1 MFSFLNGKSPFDEAE
16 EKLEAGETINGRPKL
31 PQAPIMGWQDG
42 VFLLVLIGLIVGG
55 YYYYQYAKQKSADT
69 FAKCDALFVAAET
82 DASKYV
88 EAEACYNETWDLGFV
103 SDSMEILRQN
113 RLGAIEDLRNQ
124 QKDLYADAMGAM
136 AARDTVAAYKVV
148 SEYKGP
154 MLLSQGDRK
163 DWNNIA
169 NSDAVKASVAAAA
182 ARADSIAKEKAIA
195 DSLAQV
201 AAELRAKAVADSIE
215 KANKKLARKGKRK
228 KAQ

>member
-16 EKLEAGETINGRPKL
+16 EKLEAGETVNGRPKL

-42 VFLLVLIGLIVGG
+42 VFLLVLAGLIVGV
-55 YYYYQYAKQKSADT
+55 YYWYQYTKQKSAEV
-69 FAKCDALFVAAET
+69 FATCDALYVAAESNP
-82 DASKYV
+82 SKYAD
-88 EAEACYNETWDLGFV
+88 AEVCYNETWDLSFV

-124 QKDLYADAMGAM
+124 QKDVYADAMGAM
-136 AARDTVAAYKVV
+136 AARDTVAAYNVV
-148 SEYKGP
+148 NAYKGP

-163 DWNNIA
+163 DWEKIV
-169 NSDAVKASVAAAA
+169 NSDAVKACVAAAA
-182 ARADSIAKEKAIA
+182 ARADSIAREKAIA

>member
-16 EKLEAGETINGRPKL
+16 EKLEAGETVNGRPKL

-42 VFLLVLIGLIVGG
+42 VFLLVLAGLIVGC
-55 YYYYQYAKQKSADT
+55 YYYYQYAKQKSADA
-69 FAKCDALFVAAET
+69 FAKCDALYVAAET
-82 DASKYV
+82 DAAKYV

-124 QKDLYADAMGAM
+124 QKDLYAEAMGAM
-136 AARDTVAAYKVV
+136 AARDTVAAFNVV
-148 SEYKGP
+148 KDYKGP
-154 MLLSQGDRK
+154 MLLSQGDSK

-169 NSDAVKASVAAAA
+169 ENDAIKASVAAAA
-182 ARADSIAKEKAIA
+182 ARADSIAKAKAVA

-215 KANKKLARKGKRK
+215 KANKKHARKKRK
-228 KAQ
+228 KV

>member
-16 EKLEAGETINGRPKL
+16 EKLEAGETVNGRPKL

-42 VFLLVLIGLIVGG
+42 VFLLVLAGLIVGC
-55 YYYYQYAKQKSADT
+55 YYYYQYAKQKSADA
-69 FAKCDALFVAAET
+69 FAKCDALYVAAET
-82 DASKYV
+82 DAAKYV

-103 SDSMEILRQN
+103 SDSMEIPRQN

-124 QKDLYADAMGAM
+124 QKDLYAEAMGAM
-136 AARDTVAAYKVV
+136 AARDTVAAFNVV
-148 SEYKGP
+148 KDYKGP

-169 NSDAVKASVAAAA
+169 ENDAIKASVAAAA
-182 ARADSIAKEKAIA
+182 ARADSIAKAKAVA

-215 KANKKLARKGKRK
+215 KANKKHARKKRK
-228 KAQ
+228 KV

>member
-42 VFLLVLIGLIVGG
+42 VFLLVLAGLIVGV
-55 YYYYQYAKQKSADT
+55 YYWYQFTKQKSAEV
-69 FAKCDALFVAAET
+69 FASCDAMYVAAET
-82 DASKYV
+82 NALKYAD
-88 EAEACYNETWDLGFV
+88 AEACYNETWHLSFV

-113 RLGAIEDLRNQ
+113 RLGAIEDLRNH

-136 AARDTVAAYKVV
+136 AARDTVAAYNIVKD
-148 SEYKGP
+148 YKGP
-154 MLLSQGDRK
+154 MLLSVGDRK
-163 DWNNIA
+163 DWNKIA
-169 NSDAVKASVAAAA
+169 ESEEIKASVAAAA
-182 ARADSIAKEKAIA
+182 ARADSIAREKAIA

-215 KANKKLARKGKRK
+215 KANKKLARKKRK
-228 KAQ
+228 KAE

>member
-42 VFLLVLIGLIVGG
+42 VFLLVLAGLIVGG
-55 YYYYQYAKQKSADT
+55 YYWYQYTKQKSAEV
-69 FAKCDALFVAAET
+69 FASCDAMYVAAET
-82 DASKYV
+82 NVLKYADAEV
-88 EAEACYNETWDLGFV
+88 CYNETWDLSFV

-113 RLGAIEDLRNQ
+113 RLGAIEDMRNQ

-136 AARDTVAAYKVV
+136 AAHDTVAAYNIVKN
-148 SEYKGP
+148 YKGP

-163 DWNNIA
+163 DWNKIIA
-169 NSDAVKASVAAAA
+169 SEEVKACVAAAA
-182 ARADSIAKEKAIA
+182 ARADSIAREKAIA

-215 KANKKLARKGKRK
+215 KVNKKLAKKKRK
-228 KAQ
+228 KNK

>member
-16 EKLEAGETINGRPKL
+16 EKLEAGETVNGRPKL

-42 VFLLVLIGLIVGG
+42 VFLLVLAGLIVGC
-55 YYYYQYAKQKSADT
+55 YYYYQYAKQKSADA
-69 FAKCDALFVAAET
+69 FAKCDALYVAAET
-82 DASKYV
+82 DAAKYV

-124 QKDLYADAMGAM
+124 QKDLYAEAMGAM
-136 AARDTVAAYKVV
+136 AARDTVAAFNVV
-148 SEYKGP
+148 KDYKGP

-169 NSDAVKASVAAAA
+169 ENDAIKASVAAAA
-182 ARADSIAKEKAIA
+182 ARADSIAKAKAVA
-195 DSLAQV
+195 DSLALV

-215 KANKKLARKGKRK
+215 KANKKHARKKRK
-228 KAQ
+228 KV

>member
-16 EKLEAGETINGRPKL
+16 EKLEAGETVNGRPKL

-42 VFLLVLIGLIVGG
+42 VFLLVLAGLIVGC
-55 YYYYQYAKQKSADT
+55 YYYYQYAKQKSADA
-69 FAKCDALFVAAET
+69 FAKCDALYVAAET
-82 DASKYV
+82 DAAKYV

-124 QKDLYADAMGAM
+124 QKDLYAEAMGAM
-136 AARDTVAAYKVV
+136 AARDTVAAFNVV
-148 SEYKGP
+148 KDYKGP
-154 MLLSQGDRK
+154 MLLSQGD
-163 DWNNIA
+163 
-169 NSDAVKASVAAAA
+169 
-182 ARADSIAKEKAIA
+182 ARADSIAKAKAVA

-215 KANKKLARKGKRK
+215 KANKKHARKKRK
-228 KAQ
+228 KV

>member
-16 EKLEAGETINGRPKL
+16 EKLEAGETVNGRPKL

-42 VFLLVLIGLIVGG
+42 VFLLVLAGLIVGC
-55 YYYYQYAKQKSADT
+55 YYYYQYAKQKSADA
-69 FAKCDALFVAAET
+69 FAKCDALYVAAET
-82 DASKYV
+82 DAAKYV
-88 EAEACYNETWDLGFV
+88 EAEACYNGTWDLGFV

-124 QKDLYADAMGAM
+124 QKDLYAEAMGAM
-136 AARDTVAAYKVV
+136 AARDTVAAFNVV
-148 SEYKGP
+148 KDYKGP

-169 NSDAVKASVAAAA
+169 ENDAIKASVAAAA
-182 ARADSIAKEKAIA
+182 ARADSIAKAKAVA

-215 KANKKLARKGKRK
+215 KANKKHARKKRK
-228 KAQ
+228 KV

>member
-16 EKLEAGETINGRPKL
+16 EKLEAGETVNGRPKL
-31 PQAPIMGWQDG
+31 SQAPIMGWQDG
-42 VFLLVLIGLIVGG
+42 VFLLVLVGLIVGG
-55 YYYYQYAKQKSADT
+55 YYFYQYTKQKSSDS
-69 FAKCDALFVAAET
+69 FAKCDVLYVSAET
-82 DASKYV
+82 NAEKYV
-88 EAEACYNETWDLGFV
+88 EAEACYNETWDLSFV

-113 RLGAIEDLRNQ
+113 RLGAIEDLRNH

-215 KANKKLARKGKRK
+215 KANKKLARKKRK